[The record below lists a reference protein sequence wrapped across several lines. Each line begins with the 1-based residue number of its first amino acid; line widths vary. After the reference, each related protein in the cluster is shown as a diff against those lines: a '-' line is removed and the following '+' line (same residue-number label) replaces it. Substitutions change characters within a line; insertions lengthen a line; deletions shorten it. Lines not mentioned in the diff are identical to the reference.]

1 MSQSLKIVMAQLN
14 FLVGDIEG
22 NTAKIIAQ
30 MQRARDELKGDVV
43 VFPELAITGY
53 PPEDLLLRPGLY
65 PRVQQ
70 ALDQLAATVHD
81 IDVILGFPW
90 LDDNKKRYNALAHIS
105 DHRIITRYYKQCLPN
120 YSVFDEQRYF
130 SAGNTPC
137 ITSIKNIPVAL
148 SICEDLWTPEVMAQA
163 KAANA
168 QLMISINASP
178 FDLHKRELREEI
190 MAKRAQEGNMPLIYV
205 NTIGGQDEL
214 VFDGGSMAV
223 NADGEVQHHAPFYEE
238 ILEVVQLSGEKNLK
252 ITSARLA
259 PPMSL
264 EARMYNALLLG
275 LRDYIAKNGFNSAV
289 IGLSGG
295 IDSALTLALSV
306 DAIGADHVEALLLP
320 SRYTAELSITGAQ
333 EEAEKLG
340 VKHHTISI
348 EPMYQAALQS
358 LATEFGDLPPDVT
371 EENIQ
376 ARVRGVLLM
385 AVSNKSGAIVISTGN
400 KSEMSVGY
408 CTLYGDMVGGFAVL
422 KDIPKT
428 WVYRLAQYRNSISSV
443 IPQAV
448 IDRPPTAELA
458 ANQLDQD
465 TLPPYDILDGILE
478 LYIEQDETLENI
490 VAKGYDRATVQK
502 VIRMIDRNEYKRRQ
516 APVGVRVT
524 QKAFGRDRR
533 YPITSGYNKQQRL
546 PLKDKL

>member
-1 MSQSLKIVMAQLN
+1 MLQSLKIVMAQLN

-30 MQRARDELKGDVV
+30 MQRARDEFKGDIV
-43 VFPELAITGY
+43 VFPELAISGY

-65 PRVQQ
+65 TRVNK
-70 ALDQLAATVHD
+70 ALDHLISEVQG
-81 IDVILGFPW
+81 IDVIVGFPW
-90 LDDNKKRYNALAHIS
+90 LDNNHRYNALAHIS
-105 DHRIITRYYKQCLPN
+105 ERLIVARYYKQCLPN

-130 SAGNTPC
+130 TAGNKPC
-137 ITSIKNIPVAL
+137 ITRIKNIPVAL
-148 SICEDLWTPEVMAQA
+148 TICEDLWFPEVMAQA
-163 KAANA
+163 KVAKA

-178 FDLHKRELREEI
+178 FDLHKPEAREEI
-190 MAKRAQEGNMPLIYV
+190 IAKRAQEGQMPVIYV

-223 NADGEVQHHAPFYEE
+223 NADGKIQHHAPFYEE
-238 ILEVVQLSGEKNLK
+238 MLEVIELEIQKNDTLR
-252 ITSARLA
+252 IISTRLA

-264 EARMYNALLLG
+264 EARIYRALVLG
-275 LRDYIAKNGFNSAV
+275 LRDYISKNAFRSV
-289 IGLSGG
+289 VMGLSGG
-295 IDSALTLALSV
+295 IDSALTLALAV
-306 DAIGADHVEALLLP
+306 DAIGAEHVEAVMLP
-320 SRYTAELSITGAQ
+320 SRYTSDLSIAGAR
-333 EEAEKLG
+333 EEAESLG
-340 VKHHTISI
+340 VKIHTISI
-348 EPMYQAALQS
+348 EPMVQAALAS
-358 LATEFGDLPPDVT
+358 LATEFENLPPDVT

-376 ARVRGVLLM
+376 SRVRGVILM
-385 AVSNKSGAIVISTGN
+385 AISNKYGAMVISTGN

-428 WVYRLAQYRNSISSV
+428 WVYRLANYRNSLSPV
-443 IPQAV
+443 IPAAV

-465 TLPPYDILDGILE
+465 SLPPYDILDGILE
-478 LYIEQDETLENI
+478 WYIEQDETFENI
-490 VAKGYDRATVQK
+490 VAKGYDPATVQK
-502 VIRMIDRNEYKRRQ
+502 VILMIDRNEYKRRQ

-533 YPITSGYNKQQRL
+533 YPITSGFNRK
-546 PLKDKL
+546 KE